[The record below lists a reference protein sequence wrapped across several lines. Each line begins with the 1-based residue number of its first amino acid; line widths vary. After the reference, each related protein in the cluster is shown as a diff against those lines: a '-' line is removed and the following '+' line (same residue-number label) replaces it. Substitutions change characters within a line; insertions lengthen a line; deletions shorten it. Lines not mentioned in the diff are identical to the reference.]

1 VAVAEVLV
9 METMH
14 HNQLVLLVAVEEDLL
29 IQLAV
34 VAVEHQKQDCKQNVN
49 IKIVVGILDQDI
61 QLTPLQVMKVHHLEV
76 KDNVAKHL
84 QAKHVLVEEVVM
96 VSMDLAEAAED
107 QDITLVVLDQMVVE
121 LADQATEIL
130 MEQMVL
136 KELMDQVA
144 VAEAAIMV
152 QHQDVVE
159 MALASLHIG

>member
-14 HNQLVLLVAVEEDLL
+14 HNQLVLLVVAEEDLL
-29 IQLAV
+29 TQLVA
-34 VAVEHQKQDCKQNVN
+34 VAVEHQRQDYKQNVN
-49 IKIVVGILDQDI
+49 IKTAVGILDQDI
-61 QLTPLQVMKVHHLEV
+61 QLTLLQVMKVHHLEV
-76 KDNVAKHL
+76 KDNVANHL
-84 QAKHVLVEEVVM
+84 QAKHVLVEEAVM
-96 VSMDLAEAAED
+96 VFMDLVEAVED

-121 LADQATEIL
+121 LAEQATEIL
-130 MEQMVL
+130 MDQMVL

-159 MALASLHIG
+159 TALASLHIG